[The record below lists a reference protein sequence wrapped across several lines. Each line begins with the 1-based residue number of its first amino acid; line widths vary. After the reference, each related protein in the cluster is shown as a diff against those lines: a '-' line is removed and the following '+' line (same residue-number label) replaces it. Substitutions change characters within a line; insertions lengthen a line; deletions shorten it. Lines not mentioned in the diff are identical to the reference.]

1 MEHATPS
8 QEIRIIA
15 RPQVH
20 PLKCDFEVDRAVIK
34 GTVYFGDAAS
44 AAGSPLPEKLFSL
57 PGVAAVLLRDSLVTI
72 TRHQDV
78 EWQTLARQVG
88 ATIRAQLQS
97 GAPAIKDGL
106 AAGGPSDDVI
116 RDKVQRILD
125 EEINPAVAM
134 HGGVITLLDVQQGV
148 VYVKM
153 GGGCH
158 GCASSTAT
166 LKQGVEQAVRAKVP
180 EVVDILD
187 TTDHASGMNPYYS
200 PY

>member
-1 MEHATPS
+1 MQPTE
-8 QEIRIIA
+8 QDIRILA
-15 RPQVH
+15 RPQAH
-20 PLKCDFEVDRAVIK
+20 PLKCDFEVDRPVVK

-44 AAGSPLPEKLFSL
+44 AAGSPLAEKLFSL
-57 PGVAAVLLRDSLVTI
+57 EGVTSVLIRDTSVTI
-72 TRHQDV
+72 SRLPSV
-78 EWQTLARQVG
+78 EWQALARQVG
-88 ATIRAQLQS
+88 ATIRAQILS
-97 GAPAIKDGL
+97 GAPAVREGIAVEANMDQ
-106 AAGGPSDDVI
+106 SI
-116 RDKVQRILD
+116 RERVQRVLD

-134 HGGVITLLDVQQGV
+134 HGGTISLLDVQNGV

-166 LKQGVEQAVRAKVP
+166 LKHGVEQAVRAKVP

-187 TTDHASGMNPYYS
+187 TTDHASGANPYYS

>member
-1 MEHATPS
+1 MQQQS

-20 PLKCDFEVDRAVIK
+20 PLKCDFEVDRPVVTGAAF
-34 GTVYFGDAAS
+34 FGDAAS
-44 AAGSPLPEKLFSL
+44 AEGSPLPAKLFAL
-57 PGVAAVLLRDSLVTI
+57 GGVAAVLLRGSTLTVT
-72 TRHQDV
+72 RAPEV
-78 EWQTLARQVG
+78 EWGVLARQVG
-88 ATIRAQLQS
+88 ATVRAHLLSGEPALREGAASAGPQDEEIRE
-97 GAPAIKDGL
+97 
-106 AAGGPSDDVI
+106 
-116 RDKVQRILD
+116 KVQRILD

-134 HGGVITLLDVQQGV
+134 HGGFITLLDVQNAV

-166 LKQGVEQAVRAKVP
+166 LKMGVEQAVRAKVP

-187 TTDHASGMNPYYS
+187 TTDHASGANPYYS